1 MIDGKIVFQGPV
13 KELWK
18 DLEDNTGLMKVMTE
32 RAQYFRDLRNEG
44 KSFEVAQE
52 LTEEKFAPI
61 IDKILYPK
69 GRKEKKKI
77 TLKDQGDG
85 TYASDWSPYLKI
97 IGKGNHNLTLGAGAK
112 HLYARL
118 FVQAQFY
125 FRFVKEA
132 DCIFADVEPNREL
145 YPQGIEITEGLQ
157 EYLKNVL
164 EDNDFEVVEK

>member
-69 GRKEKKKI
+69 GCKEKKK
-77 TLKDQGDG
+77 K
-85 TYASDWSPYLKI
+85 
-97 IGKGNHNLTLGAGAK
+97 
-112 HLYARL
+112 
-118 FVQAQFY
+118 
-125 FRFVKEA
+125 
-132 DCIFADVEPNREL
+132 
-145 YPQGIEITEGLQ
+145 
-157 EYLKNVL
+157 
-164 EDNDFEVVEK
+164 

>member
-1 MIDGKIVFQGPV
+1 M
-13 KELWK
+13 
-18 DLEDNTGLMKVMTE
+18 
-32 RAQYFRDLRNEG
+32 
-44 KSFEVAQE
+44 
-52 LTEEKFAPI
+52 
-61 IDKILYPK
+61 
-69 GRKEKKKI
+69 
-77 TLKDQGDG
+77 
-85 TYASDWSPYLKI
+85 KI
-97 IGKGNHNLTLGAGAK
+97 IGKGGHNLTLGAGAK

>member
-1 MIDGKIVFQGPV
+1 MTDGKIVFQGPV

-18 DLEDNTGLMKVMTE
+18 DWEDSTGLMKVMTE
-32 RAQYFRDLRNEG
+32 RAQCFRDLRNDG
-44 KSFEVAQE
+44 KSFEEAQE

-97 IGKGNHNLTLGAGAK
+97 IGKGDHNLTLWGGAK
-112 HLYARL
+112 HPYARL

-125 FRFVKEA
+125 FRFVMDEEGIYA
-132 DCIFADVEPNREL
+132 DIKPNYEL
-145 YPQGIEITEGLQ
+145 YPNGIAITQ
-157 EYLKNVL
+157 EMQDYLTEVL
-164 EDNDFEVVEK
+164 EDNGYEIC